1 VISGVTAVSGA
12 VTKKKGLWRDPEGV
26 LPNSI
31 AFIYAVPG
39 HIAGLWLLVQPS
51 FLLVVLGVLLTA
63 HSMVVGAYLVHE
75 CGHMTLFRSKS
86 VNARVAEMLL
96 WLLGA
101 AYASFE
107 RIQHM
112 HVRHH
117 RDRADVSCFDYQA
130 FLEKGPAWLKR
141 VVIAL
146 EWAYIPAVELI
157 MHAQV
162 MIRPFT
168 DEQYHG
174 ERGRMTLVLFTR
186 LALFYAMFQL
196 SPWSL
201 LAYAIAY
208 VLFLQALF
216 LADAFAHTYEAYF
229 VTDPREP
236 VPGEGRDKAYD
247 VDHTYSNLI
256 STRWPVLNLINLNF
270 GYHTA
275 HHERSGVPWYRLP
288 ALHNELFGAQHPQI
302 LPYRE
307 LLKTIHVNR
316 TRRIFVHDYGDV
328 GTGPGRADGFV
339 GAHGVSFLSIV

>member
-1 VISGVTAVSGA
+1 MIDSAM
-12 VTKKKGLWRDPEGV
+12 KKKGIWRDPEG
-26 LPNSI
+26 LWPNAI
-31 AFIYAVPG
+31 AFIYAVPV
-39 HIAGLWLLVQPS
+39 HLLGLWLLVQPS
-51 FLLVVLGVLLTA
+51 PLLVIPGLLLTA
-63 HSMVVGAYLVHE
+63 HTMVIGAYLVHE
-75 CGHMTLFRSKS
+75 CGHMTLFRSKKI
-86 VNARVAEMLL
+86 NARVAEILL
-96 WLLGA
+96 WFTGG

-130 FLEKGPAWLKR
+130 FLHNGPGWLKR
-141 VVIAL
+141 LVVAL
-146 EWAYIPAVELI
+146 EWAYIPAVELL

-162 MIRPFT
+162 MIRPFI
-168 DEQYHG
+168 DEQYHA
-174 ERGRMTLVLFTR
+174 ERTRVILVLVTR
-186 LALFYAMFQL
+186 LALFYSMFQF

-201 LAYAIAY
+201 LAYALAY
-208 VLFLQALF
+208 MLFLQALF
-216 LADAFAHTYEAYF
+216 LADAFAHTYKAYF
-229 VTDPREP
+229 VDDPREP
-236 VPGEGRDKAYD
+236 VPAEGRDRAYD

-256 STRWPVLNLINLNF
+256 STRWPLLNLLNLNF

-288 ALHNELFGAQHPQI
+288 ELHVELFGEQHPQI

-307 LLKTIHVNR
+307 LLKTIHLNR

-328 GTGPGRADGFV
+328 GRGPGRADGFV